1 MKQVEK
7 EAERHWVSVKR
18 DYESLGFEVLTDLF
32 RYSEDEDFK
41 QRKFSRFI

>member
-32 RYSEDEDFK
+32 GYSEGEDFQ
-41 QRKFSRFI
+41 QRKSSYFI